1 MNNRNR
7 RESLFNLIFT
17 VGLFLIVVIFAIVEI
32 KKISTIK
39 EENSSYSR
47 NDGIWLIDS
56 TGKSTCVDMTTY
68 VDKLVAVN
76 ETATTI
82 FGVNYSK
89 EGQMSLLDVDCDI
102 KDAFENLNCTRM
114 NVEIKIGDIIYHQ
127 TYAKG
132 VEDGFIYLIETD
144 KEGNIL
150 RDDKGNVNILKRCDF
165 TDIYLGEE

>member
-1 MNNRNR
+1 MNNR
-7 RESLFNLIFT
+7 RESLFNLVFT
-17 VGLFLIVVIFAIVEI
+17 IGLFLIVLVFGIVEI
-32 KKISTIK
+32 VKFSTIK
-39 EENSSYSR
+39 EENSFR
-47 NDGIWLIDS
+47 GDDGIWLIDS

-89 EGQMSLLDVDCDI
+89 EGHMSLLDVDCDI
-102 KDAFENLNCTRM
+102 KDAFENLNCIRM

-132 VEDGFIYLIETD
+132 VDDGFIYLIETD

-150 RDDKGNVNILKRCDF
+150 RDDKGNVNVLKRCDF
-165 TDIYLGEE
+165 TNIYLGEE

>member
-32 KKISTIK
+32 KKFSTIK
-39 EENSSYSR
+39 EENSCSG
-47 NDGIWLIDS
+47 DGIWLIDS
-56 TGKSTCVDMTTY
+56 VTGKSTCVDMTTY
-68 VDKLVAVN
+68 VDKVFAVN

-102 KDAFENLNCTRM
+102 KDAFENLNCVRM
-114 NVEIKIGDIIYHQ
+114 HVEIKIIGDIIYHQ

-132 VEDGFIYLIETD
+132 VDGFVYLIETD
-144 KEGNIL
+144 NEGNIL
-150 RDDKGNVNILKRCDF
+150 RDGEGNANILKRCDF

>member
-1 MNNRNR
+1 MSKK
-7 RESLFNLIFT
+7 ESFFNLIFT
-17 VGLFLIVVIFAIVEI
+17 MGLFLTVVIFAIVEI
-32 KKISTIK
+32 VKFSTIK
-39 EENSSYSR
+39 EENSCSG
-47 NDGIWLIDS
+47 DGIWLIDS
-56 TGKSTCVDMTTY
+56 VTGKSICVDMTTY
-68 VDKLVAVN
+68 VDKVFAVN

-102 KDAFENLNCTRM
+102 KEAFENLNCVRM
-114 NVEIKIGDIIYHQ
+114 HVEIRIGDIIYHQ

-132 VEDGFIYLIETD
+132 SDGFTYLVETD
-144 KEGNIL
+144 EFGDIL

>member
-1 MNNRNR
+1 MNKK
-7 RESLFNLIFT
+7 ESLFNLIFT
-17 VGLFLIVVIFAIVEI
+17 VGLFLTVLIFGIVEI
-32 KKISTIK
+32 VKFSTIK
-39 EENSSYSR
+39 EENSIR
-47 NDGIWLIDS
+47 DGICLIDS

-76 ETATTI
+76 ETAIT
-82 FGVNYSK
+82 FYGVNYSK

-102 KDAFENLNCTRM
+102 KEAFENLDCVRM
-114 NVEIKIGDIIYHQ
+114 HVEIKIGDNVYHQ

-132 VEDGFIYLIETD
+132 VDSFIYLIETD

>member
-1 MNNRNR
+1 MNNR

-32 KKISTIK
+32 VKFSTIK

-102 KDAFENLNCTRM
+102 KDAFENNLNCVRM
-114 NVEIKIGDIIYHQ
+114 YVEITIGDTIYRQ
-127 TYAKG
+127 TYAKS
-132 VEDGFIYLIETD
+132 VDDGFIYLIETD

-150 RDDKGNVNILKRCDF
+150 RDDKGNVNVLKRCDF

>member
-17 VGLFLIVVIFAIVEI
+17 VGLFLIVVIFTIVEI
-32 KKISTIK
+32 KKFSTIK
-39 EENSSYSR
+39 EENSFR
-47 NDGIWLIDS
+47 GDDGIWLIDS
-56 TGKSTCVDMTTY
+56 TGKSTYVDMTTY
-68 VDKLVAVN
+68 VDGMFAVN
-76 ETATTI
+76 ETATTTI

-102 KDAFENLNCTRM
+102 KDAFENLNCIRM

-127 TYAKG
+127 VYAKG
-132 VEDGFIYLIETD
+132 SDSFIYLVETD
-144 KEGNIL
+144 EFGDIL
-150 RDDKGNVNILKRCDF
+150 RDDKGNVNVLKRCDF

>member
-1 MNNRNR
+1 MNNK
-7 RESLFNLIFT
+7 RESLFNLVFT
-17 VGLFLIVVIFAIVEI
+17 IGLFLIVLVFGIVEI
-32 KKISTIK
+32 VKFSTIK
-39 EENSSYSR
+39 EKNSNGR
-47 NDGIWLIDS
+47 DGIWLIDS

-102 KDAFENLNCTRM
+102 KDAFENLDCIRM

-150 RDDKGNVNILKRCDF
+150 RDDKGNVNVLKRCDF
-165 TDIYLGEE
+165 TNIYLGEE

>member
-32 KKISTIK
+32 VKFSTIK
-39 EENSSYSR
+39 EENSFR
-47 NDGIWLIDS
+47 GDDGIWLIDS
-56 TGKSTCVDMTTY
+56 TGKSTYVDMTTY
-68 VDKLVAVN
+68 VDGMFAVN
-76 ETATTI
+76 ETATTTI

-102 KDAFENLNCTRM
+102 KDAFENLNCIRM

-127 TYAKG
+127 VYAKG
-132 VEDGFIYLIETD
+132 SDSFIYL
-144 KEGNIL
+144 GL
-150 RDDKGNVNILKRCDF
+150 WLV
-165 TDIYLGEE
+165 

>member
-1 MNNRNR
+1 MNNR
-7 RESLFNLIFT
+7 RESLFNLVFT
-17 VGLFLIVVIFAIVEI
+17 IGLFLIVLVFGIVEI
-32 KKISTIK
+32 VKFSTIK
-39 EENSSYSR
+39 KENSYKG
-47 NDGIWLIDS
+47 DGIWLIDS
-56 TGKSTCVDMTTY
+56 VTGKSICVDMTTY
-68 VDKLVAVN
+68 VDKVFAVN

-102 KDAFENLNCTRM
+102 KDAFENLNCVRM
-114 NVEIKIGDIIYHQ
+114 NVGIKIGDTIYHQ

-132 VEDGFIYLIETD
+132 VDGFIYLVETD
-144 KEGNIL
+144 EFGDIL

>member
-1 MNNRNR
+1 MNNR
-7 RESLFNLIFT
+7 RESLFNLVFT
-17 VGLFLIVVIFAIVEI
+17 IGLFLIVLIFGIVEI
-32 KKISTIK
+32 VKFSTIK
-39 EENSSYSR
+39 KENSYKG
-47 NDGIWLIDS
+47 DGIWLIDS
-56 TGKSTCVDMTTY
+56 VTGKSICVDMTTY
-68 VDKLVAVN
+68 VDKVFAVN

-102 KDAFENLNCTRM
+102 KDAFENLNCVRM
-114 NVEIKIGDIIYHQ
+114 NVEIKIGDTIYHQ

-132 VEDGFIYLIETD
+132 VDGFTYLVETD
-144 KEGNIL
+144 EFSNIL

>member
-32 KKISTIK
+32 KKFSTIK
-39 EENSSYSR
+39 EENSCSGG
-47 NDGIWLIDS
+47 DGIWLIDS
-56 TGKSTCVDMTTY
+56 VTGKSTCVDMTTY
-68 VDKLVAVN
+68 VDKVFAVN

-102 KDAFENLNCTRM
+102 KDAFENLNCVRM
-114 NVEIKIGDIIYHQ
+114 HVEIRIGDEVYHQ

-132 VEDGFIYLIETD
+132 VEDGFVYLIETD
-144 KEGNIL
+144 NEGNIL
-150 RDDKGNVNILKRCDF
+150 RDGEGNANILKRCDF

>member
-1 MNNRNR
+1 MNKK
-7 RESLFNLIFT
+7 ESLFNLIFT
-17 VGLFLIVVIFAIVEI
+17 VGLFLTVVIFGIVEI
-32 KKISTIK
+32 VKISTIK
-39 EENSSYSR
+39 KESCS
-47 NDGIWLIDS
+47 DGIWLIDS
-56 TGKSTCVDMTTY
+56 TGKSTYVDMTTY

-102 KDAFENLNCTRM
+102 KDAFENLNCIRM
-114 NVEIKIGDIIYHQ
+114 NVEINIGDIIYHQ
-127 TYAKG
+127 TYAKS
-132 VEDGFIYLIETD
+132 VDDGFIYLIETD

>member
-1 MNNRNR
+1 M
-7 RESLFNLIFT
+7 LIF
-17 VGLFLIVVIFAIVEI
+17 GIVEI
-32 KKISTIK
+32 VKFSTIK
-39 EENSSYSR
+39 EENSSIGK
-47 NDGIWLIDS
+47 DGIWLIDS
-56 TGKSTCVDMTTY
+56 IGKSTCVDMTTY
-68 VDKLVAVN
+68 VDEVFAVN

-89 EGQMSLLDVDCDI
+89 EGNMSLLDVDCDI
-102 KDAFENLNCTRM
+102 KEAFENLDCIM
-114 NVEIKIGDIIYHQ
+114 MCVEITIDDIIYHQ

-132 VEDGFIYLIETD
+132 VDGFIYLVETD

>member
-1 MNNRNR
+1 MNNR
-7 RESLFNLIFT
+7 RESLFNLVFT
-17 VGLFLIVVIFAIVEI
+17 IGLFLIVLVFGIVEI
-32 KKISTIK
+32 VKFSTIK

-89 EGQMSLLDVDCDI
+89 EGHMSLLDVDCDI
-102 KDAFENLNCTRM
+102 KEAFENLDCVRM
-114 NVEIKIGDIIYHQ
+114 HVEITIGDTIYHQ
-127 TYAKG
+127 VYAKG
-132 VEDGFIYLIETD
+132 SDSFIYLVEIDEFGD
-144 KEGNIL
+144 IL
-150 RDDKGNVNILKRCDF
+150 RDDKGNVNILKKCDF

>member
-1 MNNRNR
+1 MNKK
-7 RESLFNLIFT
+7 ESFFNLIFT
-17 VGLFLIVVIFAIVEI
+17 VGLFLTVVIFAIVEI
-32 KKISTIK
+32 VKFSTIK
-39 EENSSYSR
+39 EENSCSG
-47 NDGIWLIDS
+47 DGIWLIDS
-56 TGKSTCVDMTTY
+56 VTGKSTCVDMTTY
-68 VDKLVAVN
+68 VDKVFAVN

-102 KDAFENLNCTRM
+102 KDAFENLNCVRM

-132 VEDGFIYLIETD
+132 VDGFIYLIETD
-144 KEGNIL
+144 NEGSIL
-150 RDDKGNVNILKRCDF
+150 RDDNGNVNILKRCDF

>member
-1 MNNRNR
+1 MNKK
-7 RESLFNLIFT
+7 ESLFNLILT
-17 VGLFLIVVIFAIVEI
+17 VGLFLTVVIFAIVEI
-32 KKISTIK
+32 VKFSTIK
-39 EENSSYSR
+39 EENSSCKG
-47 NDGIWLIDS
+47 DGIWLIDS

-102 KDAFENLNCTRM
+102 KDAFENLNCIRM

-144 KEGNIL
+144 NEGSIL
-150 RDDKGNVNILKRCDF
+150 RDDKGNVNILKKCDF

>member
-7 RESLFNLIFT
+7 RETLFNLVFT
-17 VGLFLIVVIFAIVEI
+17 IGLFLIVLVFGIVEI
-32 KKISTIK
+32 VKFSTIK
-39 EENSSYSR
+39 EENSFR
-47 NDGIWLIDS
+47 GDDGIWLIDS
-56 TGKSTCVDMTTY
+56 TGKSTYVDMTTY
-68 VDKLVAVN
+68 VDGLFAVN
-76 ETATTI
+76 ETATNI

-102 KDAFENLNCTRM
+102 KDAFENLNCIRM

-144 KEGNIL
+144 KDGRNIL
-150 RDDKGNVNILKRCDF
+150 RDDKGNVNVLKRCDF

>member
-1 MNNRNR
+1 MNNR

-32 KKISTIK
+32 VKFSTIK

-102 KDAFENLNCTRM
+102 KDAFENLNCVRM
-114 NVEIKIGDIIYHQ
+114 HVEITIGETIYRQ
-127 TYAKG
+127 TYA
-132 VEDGFIYLIETD
+132 
-144 KEGNIL
+144 
-150 RDDKGNVNILKRCDF
+150 
-165 TDIYLGEE
+165 

>member
-1 MNNRNR
+1 MSKK
-7 RESLFNLIFT
+7 ESFFNLIFT
-17 VGLFLIVVIFAIVEI
+17 VGLFLTVVIFAIVEI
-32 KKISTIK
+32 VKISTIK
-39 EENSSYSR
+39 EENSSCKG
-47 NDGIWLIDS
+47 DGIWLIDS

-68 VDKLVAVN
+68 VDKLVSVN

-102 KDAFENLNCTRM
+102 KDAFENLNCIRM
-114 NVEIKIGDIIYHQ
+114 NVEIRFGDEVYHQ
-127 TYAKG
+127 TYAKS

-144 KEGNIL
+144 NEGNIL
-150 RDDKGNVNILKRCDF
+150 RDGEGNANILKRCDF